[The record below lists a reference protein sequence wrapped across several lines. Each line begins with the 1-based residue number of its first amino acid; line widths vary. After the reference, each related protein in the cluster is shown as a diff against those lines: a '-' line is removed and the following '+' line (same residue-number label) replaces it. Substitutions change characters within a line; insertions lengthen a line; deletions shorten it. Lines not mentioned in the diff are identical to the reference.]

1 MEDEWKLIAV
11 LAGAA
16 AVGAWLMVARS
27 LRKRRLA
34 GLEPIARELGLF
46 FHGGTFRGRFEGHA
60 VRGDGESDIPR
71 LEAPTRASLFDLFT
85 SGPKAVR
92 VRLELMGSPV
102 ASGSGQS
109 EGRAASASGTSPDAT
124 RAVAAARKDLRDRG
138 TDARLFEVALQG
150 TELVFVLRGEAAT
163 PEAVRRV
170 VEKALRA
177 ARRG

>member
-1 MEDEWKLIAV
+1 MEDLWKLIAV

-16 AVGAWLMVARS
+16 AVGAWLLVARS

-60 VRGDGESDIPR
+60 VRGDGASDIPR
-71 LEAPTRASLFDLFT
+71 LEAPKRASLFDLFT

-92 VRLELMGSPV
+92 VRLELMGSPG
-102 ASGSGQS
+102 A
-109 EGRAASASGTSPDAT
+109 SPDAT
-124 RAVAAARKDLRDRG
+124 RAAAEARKDLRDRG

-150 TELVFVLRGEAAT
+150 TELVFVLREEAAT